1 MKLLLDTH
9 IFLWYITGDPRL
21 PPSMTAIIRDPFN
34 EVYLSVISIWE
45 VIVKCKLGKLYL
57 PQSPDIYIPQQR
69 QRHKIESLPIDEDS
83 VAKLIKLPLLHKDPF
98 DRMLLCQA
106 LRYDLTVVS
115 VDDAVRAYSGYIS
128 VVP

>member
-9 IFLWYITGDPRL
+9 IFLWYITDDPRL
-21 PPSMTAIIRDPFN
+21 TPPIIAIIRDPFN

-69 QRHKIESLPIDEDS
+69 QRHKIESIPIDEDS
-83 VAKLIKLPLLHKDPF
+83 VVKLIKLPLLHKDPF

-106 LRYDLTVVS
+106 LQYDLTVVS
-115 VDDAVRAYSGYIS
+115 VDEAVRAYSGYIS